1 MPSKVDMVAAM
12 TSAGPRADRALAQ
25 LDVLTRALGL
35 VVAGLMLVTITA
47 TVVGTGSVLG
57 FGDRE
62 VCAPAR
68 PGEVPWGGEEP
79 RRAVPGLADD
89 ARWHTAELA
98 VCVED
103 PDPGLRLAA
112 SLGGLSEL
120 AIFVGSLVLVRR
132 VIRHARRS
140 GLFAEGVAARVRI
153 LGRFLVVAAPVSA
166 FLARLGDHLVL
177 DAAVAGELWYT
188 HLLSWDFPWTVFIV
202 GVGLVSTA
210 KVMAYAG
217 ELQDDVDRTI

>member
-1 MPSKVDMVAAM
+1 M
-12 TSAGPRADRALAQ
+12 TSADPRADRALAQ
-25 LDVLTRALGL
+25 IDVLTSALGF
-35 VVAGLMLVTITA
+35 VVAGLMLLVVTL
-47 TVVGTGSVLG
+47 TVFGTGSVLG

-62 VCAPAR
+62 VCATAR

-79 RRAVPGLADD
+79 RRAVPGLEDD
-89 ARWHTAELA
+89 ARWYTSKIA

-103 PDPGLRLAA
+103 PSLGLRTAG
-112 SLGGLSEL
+112 SLGGLGE
-120 AIFVGSLVLVRR
+120 IGTFVGSLFLVRR
-132 VIRHARRS
+132 VIGRARRS
-140 GLFAEGVAARVRI
+140 GLFAEGVSDRVLA

-177 DAAVAGELWYT
+177 DAAVAGELWYS
-188 HLLSWDFPWTVFIV
+188 HLLDWDFPWTVFIV

-210 KVMAYAG
+210 RVIGYAR

>member
-1 MPSKVDMVAAM
+1 MATAD
-12 TSAGPRADRALAQ
+12 PRAERALAQ
-25 LDVLTRALGL
+25 IDRLTRALGF
-35 VVAGLMLVTITA
+35 VVAGLMVLGITL
-47 TVVGTGSVLG
+47 TVFGTGSVLG

-62 VCAPAR
+62 VCATAP
-68 PGEVPWGGEEP
+68 PGEVPWAGEEP
-79 RRAVPGLADD
+79 RRAVAGLEDD
-89 ARWHTAELA
+89 ARWYTSEIA

-103 PDPGLRLAA
+103 PSPGLRLAA
-112 SLGGLSEL
+112 SLGGLAEL
-120 AIFVGSLVLVRR
+120 ATFVGSLVLVRR
-132 VIRHARRS
+132 VIGQARRS
-140 GLFAEGVAARVRI
+140 GLFAEGVSARVLA

-177 DAAVAGELWYT
+177 DAAVAGEFSFG

-210 KVMAYAG
+210 RVMACAR